1 MRTQHIA
8 PTKELAVL
16 AQFWGC
22 SVARAGEWSIEGGE
36 RLVYQASQPP
46 LTRSLPSQASPLSY
60 IHCLYS
66 AWISMKA
73 CRIHPFFPYHS
84 HKPERPALP
93 LARAYSCYPD
103 KLVLFRVWKIR
114 LQPTQHTQA
123 VCGHLFSIVFSPCPK
138 RPKSCNAVFVFL
150 CLTRTCLLIHF
161 CLARQKLQREECIIS
176 SFICQQW
183 AAKWENGLLWMLKRQ
198 WRHARQLSKG
208 PGLWFF
214 FLKRKGKKNHPQS
227 HHTQFA
233 LQLNMAI
240 W

>member
-60 IHCLYS
+60 IHCLSS

-73 CRIHPFFPYHS
+73 CRIQPFFPCDS

-93 LARAYSCYPD
+93 LARAYSCSPD
-103 KLVLFRVWKIR
+103 KLVLSRVWKIR
-114 LQPTQHTQA
+114 LQPTQHT
-123 VCGHLFSIVFSPCPK
+123 
-138 RPKSCNAVFVFL
+138 L
-150 CLTRTCLLIHF
+150 CVGIYFPL
-161 CLARQKLQREECIIS
+161 
-176 SFICQQW
+176 
-183 AAKWENGLLWMLKRQ
+183 
-198 WRHARQLSKG
+198 
-208 PGLWFF
+208 F
-214 FLKRKGKKNHPQS
+214 FLPAPKDLRVAMRFVLS
-227 HHTQFA
+227 SSA
-233 LQLNMAI
+233 LPELVFK
-240 W
+240 